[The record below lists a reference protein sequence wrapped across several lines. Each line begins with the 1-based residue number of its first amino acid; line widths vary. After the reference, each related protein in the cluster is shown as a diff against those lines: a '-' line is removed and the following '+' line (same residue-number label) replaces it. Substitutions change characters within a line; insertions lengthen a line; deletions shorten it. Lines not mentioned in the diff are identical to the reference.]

1 MIISSAQRLEHV
13 QEYYFSRKLAEVR
26 ALNAQGR
33 NIINLGIGDPDMA
46 PSEETIEALVSTG
59 RKPGVHGYQPYNSI
73 APLREAIANW
83 YQRTYLVELN
93 PEQEILP
100 LMGSKEG
107 IFHVSMAFLN
117 PGDKVLVPNPGY
129 PAYAAAAKLV
139 GADPVF
145 YTLKEENGWLPDFQE
160 LETLLQAGN
169 VKLMW
174 VNYPHMPT
182 GTEATA
188 EVLAQLVQ
196 LALKHRFLLAND
208 NPYSLVLPN
217 EKPLSLFSLPQ
228 AKECCL
234 EFNSLSK
241 SHNMAGWRV
250 GMVLGRQDY
259 LQCVLRVKS
268 NLDSGM
274 FLPVQHA
281 AIQALSNPDAWH
293 EARNKVYAQRRQK
306 VYELLEL
313 LGCSYQK
320 NAVGMFVWARVP
332 DQVTDVEA
340 YLDEILY
347 EAGVFLT
354 PGKIFGTQG
363 ERYLRISLC
372 LPQTKIE
379 EATNRITKH
388 LTSATTELSL

>member
-46 PSEETIEALVSTG
+46 PSEETIETLVNTS

-73 APLREAIANW
+73 APLRAAMANW
-83 YQRTYLVELN
+83 YQRTYNVELD

-139 GADPVF
+139 GAEPLY
-145 YTLKEENGWLPDFQE
+145 YTLEEENGWLPNVAE
-160 LETLLQAGN
+160 LEKLLEGGD

-182 GTEATA
+182 GASA
-188 EVLAQLVQ
+188 NFDVLQQLFH
-196 LALKHRFLLAND
+196 LAMHHRFLLAND

-217 EKPLSLFSLPQ
+217 EKPLSLLSLPH

-274 FLPVQHA
+274 FLAVQHA
-281 AIQALSNPDAWH
+281 AIQALANSDEWH
-293 EARNKVYAQRRQK
+293 EARNQVYAKRRQK
-306 VYELLEL
+306 VYELLDL

-332 DQVTDVEA
+332 AKVTDVEA
-340 YLDEILY
+340 YLNEILY

-372 LPQTKIE
+372 LPESKIE
-379 EATNRITKH
+379 EATNRISKH
-388 LTSATTELSL
+388 LTSAKTELSL

>member
-1 MIISSAQRLEHV
+1 MIISSANRLQHV

-46 PSEETIEALVSTG
+46 PSEETINALVGTS

-73 APLREAIANW
+73 APLRQAIAGW
-83 YQRTYLVELN
+83 YQRTYSVDLDSETEV
-93 PEQEILP
+93 LP

-139 GADPVF
+139 GAEPVF
-145 YTLKEENGWLPDFQE
+145 YSLKEENGWLPEEQE
-160 LETLLQAGN
+160 LEQLLAGGD

-182 GTEATA
+182 GAEATA
-188 EVLAQLVQ
+188 EVLEKLVQ

-217 EKPLSLFSLPQ
+217 EKPLSLLSLPN

-293 EARNKVYAQRRQK
+293 EARNAVYAQRRQK
-306 VYELLEL
+306 VYELLDL
-313 LGCSYQK
+313 LGCSYEK

-372 LPQTKIE
+372 LPETKIE
-379 EATNRITKH
+379 EATNRISKH
-388 LTSATTELSL
+388 LTSAKTEISL